1 MRFKGLLSSICLV
14 LCLLAMPAYG
24 QRIMEKL
31 GRGFVAVGGA
41 TGGGTLLSW
50 RLYGPEQGTDVA
62 FNVYKGGTKLNA
74 APITTSTNYLDTGA
88 SGTYT
93 LKAIIGGVEEAT
105 GTTATNLPNGYLEI
119 PLKDA
124 GGRKI
129 HLGYVGDLDGDGE
142 YDFVVDRFQAGV
154 SQYVDAYKRD
164 GTFMWRVDMGPNSTN
179 TDLSLSGP
187 DTISCGHADDE
198 TVYDI
203 DSDGKAEL
211 ILRGGNGMIF
221 GDGKVL
227 NASTTQTDSF
237 IVAVD
242 GVTGAEKGT
251 EVAVPQDLKSV
262 GNVTGHFSI
271 AYWDGVHPSL
281 YFKGKAG
288 GTAAMMD
295 MGFDFAN
302 GAWSLRFK
310 AVRTPIGDY
319 ANNHQVRCV
328 DLDGDGIDECVNGGY
343 AIKGDGSIFW
353 NMTSQGVSHGDRW
366 HIGKLDPTR
375 AGLQG
380 WAIGQRSGYDW
391 IYYDAT
397 KGTVL
402 RKVGAGTTDLARGTC
417 GDVDPT
423 YLGYECWTGGKVYNN
438 SDLSTATT
446 LSSTAPKQIGTD
458 APDQN
463 FRIFW
468 DGDVLSENLNDN
480 KITKWAYPGSSGLAF
495 TSVTFTGG
503 IYGPRDAAPLYGDMF
518 GDWREEVLLEQ
529 SDSASM
535 RIYTTAIPT
544 DKRIYTLVHDPEY
557 RDSMCEKGYIQ
568 SHMLDYYLGD
578 GMTDPPAPNIKYPDG
593 SGAAGAS
600 GGSGGASGSGGST
613 GAGGADGGGP
623 TVTGGADGGGPTVTG
638 GADGGGVTLSGGA
651 TGSGGSTEAGGAG
664 GGGVT
669 LSGGATGSGGSTE
682 AGGAGGGSDIV
693 SGGTTASGGTSS
705 GGVAATGGSGGN
717 ATTGGTTASGGT
729 GAGGTSASGGVPVS
743 GGNAATGGTTVAST
757 GGTIATGGTSAAETG
772 GSASSGSGG
781 AVGGQGGTVHA
792 GSDSGCSCAIG
803 ATSGRA
809 SAGYLVAM
817 LGMLC
822 LVLSRHRRRR
832 GFRD

>member
-1 MRFKGLLSSICLV
+1 MV
-14 LCLLAMPAYG
+14 AVPAHG

-31 GRGFVAVGGA
+31 GRGFVAVGGG
-41 TGGGTLLSW
+41 TGGTLLSW

-62 FNVYKGGTKLNA
+62 FNVYKGTTKLNA
-74 APITTSTNYLDTGA
+74 TPITTSTNYQDTAGGT
-88 SGTYT
+88 GTYT

-124 GGRKI
+124 SGRKI

-227 NASTTQTDSF
+227 NATTTQTDSF

-242 GVTGAEKGT
+242 GVTGAEKGK
-251 EVAVPQDLKSV
+251 EVAVPQDLKAT

-271 AYWDGVHPSL
+271 AYWDGVNPSL

-295 MGFDFAN
+295 MGFDFKDN
-302 GAWSLRFK
+302 AWSLRFK
-310 AVRTPIGDY
+310 AVRTPIS
-319 ANNHQVRCV
+319 AFPNNHNLRCV
-328 DLDGDGIDECVNGGY
+328 DLNADGIDECVNGGY
-343 AIKGDGSIFW
+343 AIKGDGTVLW
-353 NMTSQGVSHGDRW
+353 NQASQGITHGDRW
-366 HIGKLDPTR
+366 HIGDLDPTR
-375 AGLQG
+375 PGLEG

-391 IYYDAT
+391 NYYDAKT
-397 KGTVL
+397 GVVL
-402 RKVGAGTTDLARGTC
+402 RKYGPGTADMARGVC

-423 YLGYECWTGGKVYNN
+423 HLGYECWTNSKVFNN
-438 SDLSTATT
+438 SDLNTATA
-446 LSSTAPKQIGTD
+446 LSSAAPTQIGSD
-458 APDQN
+458 APAIN

-468 DGDVLSENLNDN
+468 DGDLLSEVLDTN
-480 KITKWAYPGSSGLAF
+480 KITKWAYPGMPSGGFSSATL
-495 TSVTFTGG
+495 TG
-503 IYGPRDAAPLYGDMF
+503 IYGARNAAPLYGDMF

-544 DKRIYTLVHDPEY
+544 QKRIYTLMHDPEY
-557 RDSMCEKGYIQ
+557 RNSMTEKGYMQ

-578 GMTDPPAPNIKYPDG
+578 GMTDPPKPNMTYPNTTG
-593 SGAAGAS
+593 
-600 GGSGGASGSGGST
+600 GGSPGSGGSSGGT
-613 GAGGADGGGP
+613 GGAGSGGADGGTTGP
-623 TVTGGADGGGPTVTG
+623 LGGAPGNGGTPSTGGGPG
-638 GADGGGVTLSGGA
+638 
-651 TGSGGSTEAGGAG
+651 
-664 GGGVT
+664 
-669 LSGGATGSGGSTE
+669 
-682 AGGAGGGSDIV
+682 
-693 SGGTTASGGTSS
+693 ASGGR
-705 GGVAATGGSGGN
+705 V
-717 ATTGGTTASGGT
+717 
-729 GAGGTSASGGVPVS
+729 
-743 GGNAATGGTTVAST
+743 ATGGTTVAGNGGSGIVRT
-757 GGTIATGGTSAAETG
+757 GGVSSSGGMPGSAGSVAGNPATGGSTLPSFSGAVSATG
-772 GSASSGSGG
+772 GMTGAAGGASSGAGG
-781 AVGGQGGTVHA
+781 AAGGQSGTTSPIT
-792 GSDSGCSCAIG
+792 GTSTSGCSCAIG
-803 ATSGRA
+803 AASGRA
-809 SAGYLVAM
+809 SSGALFAM
-817 LGMLC
+817 LGALG
-822 LVLSRHRRRR
+822 LVLTWRRR
-832 GFRD
+832 GRLRR

>member
-1 MRFKGLLSSICLV
+1 MRYKGFLSCVFLG
-14 LCLLAMPAYG
+14 LCLLAMPAHG

-31 GRGFVAVGGA
+31 GRGFVAVGGG
-41 TGGGTLLSW
+41 TGTLLSW
-50 RLYGPEQGTDVA
+50 RLYGTEQGTDVA
-62 FNVYKGGTKLNA
+62 FNVYKGTTKLNA
-74 APITTSTNYLDTGA
+74 TPITTSTNYQDTAAGG
-88 SGTYT
+88 GTYT

-105 GTTATNLPNGYLEI
+105 GTTAMNLPNGYLEI

-124 GGRKI
+124 SGRKI

-142 YDFVVDRFQAGV
+142 YEYIVDRFQAGV

-221 GDGKVL
+221 GDNTTL

-242 GVTGAEKGT
+242 GVTGAEKGK
-251 EVAVPQDLKSV
+251 EVAVPQDLKAT

-295 MGFDFAN
+295 MGFDFTN

-310 AVRTPIGDY
+310 AVRSPIGNY
-319 ANNHQVRCV
+319 PNNHNVRCV
-328 DLDGDGIDECVNGGY
+328 DLDRDGIDECVNGGY

-353 NMTSQGVSHGDRW
+353 NMFSQGIGHGDRW
-366 HIGKLDPTR
+366 HIGAMDPK
-375 AGLQG
+375 AGADLLG
-380 WAIGQRSGYDW
+380 WGVGQRLAYDW
-391 IYYDAT
+391 YEYNAKT
-397 KGTVL
+397 GTVT
-402 RKVGAGTTDLARGTC
+402 RKYGNSGADMARGTC

-423 YLGYECWTGGKVYNN
+423 HPGYECWTGGKVFNMV
-438 SDLSTATT
+438 DLTGA
-446 LSSTAPKQIGTD
+446 QIGSD
-458 APDQN
+458 APEQN
-463 FRIFW
+463 FRIWW

-480 KITKWAYPGSSGLAF
+480 KITKWAYPGMPSGGF
-495 TSVTFTGG
+495 SSVTFTGG
-503 IYGPRDAAPLYGDMF
+503 IYGARDAAPLYGDMF

-557 RDSMCEKGYIQ
+557 RNSMCEKGYIQ

-578 GMTDPPAPNIKYPDG
+578 GMTDPPKPNITYPN
-593 SGAAGAS
+593 ATP
-600 GGSGGASGSGGST
+600 GGTGGASGSGGANGS
-613 GAGGADGGGP
+613 GGSGSGGAIASGGTP
-623 TVTGGADGGGPTVTG
+623 ST
-638 GADGGGVTLSGGA
+638 GGA
-651 TGSGGSTEAGGAG
+651 TGGRGGRGGSTGNPGTGGTTVVA
-664 GGGVT
+664 
-669 LSGGATGSGGSTE
+669 SGGIGTITTGGTPASGGMPGT
-682 AGGAGGGSDIV
+682 GGNPT
-693 SGGTTASGGTSS
+693 SGGTTVASS
-705 GGVAATGGSGGN
+705 GGAGMA
-717 ATTGGTTASGGT
+717 
-729 GAGGTSASGGVPVS
+729 GAGGTSAVAPAS
-743 GGNAATGGTTVAST
+743 GGNT
-757 GGTIATGGTSAAETG
+757 
-772 GSASSGSGG
+772 GSGAGG
-781 AVGGQGGTVHA
+781 AGAGQSGASAVPA
-792 GSDSGCSCAIG
+792 AADSGCSCAIG

-822 LVLSRHRRRR
+822 LVLTRRRRRR
-832 GFRD
+832 GFRN